1 MFSVTSSNKVLTT
14 ALSSN
19 QVNNSLQFENIVGG
33 NNQKWTI
40 SPIEC
45 KLYDSEVTRTSCSVN
60 NTGYPSDG
68 VVEYKIEDLVRFFAL
83 NILLDENKINNTI
96 VANNTFNDLTRNAPS
111 IWRINSLGN
120 GTVVISSSV
129 DVFSSKI
136 KAGGLTYL
144 TEPISTSD
152 NVELKNKLLISS
164 LDSIDVS
171 RFYLY
176 RLNF

>member
-1 MFSVTSSNKVLTT
+1 M
-14 ALSSN
+14 
-19 QVNNSLQFENIVGG
+19 
-33 NNQKWTI
+33 
-40 SPIEC
+40 
-45 KLYDSEVTRTSCSVN
+45 
-60 NTGYPSDG
+60 
-68 VVEYKIEDLVRFFAL
+68 
-83 NILLDENKINNTI
+83 
-96 VANNTFNDLTRNAPS
+96 TRNAPS

-129 DVFSSKI
+129 DVFSSNV